1 MEGLDAAL
9 ERLRQD
15 AGFRNLVADDPRA
28 ALAGYD
34 LTAEDLQVLAKHLD
48 PDGLR
53 PAGFT
58 ALFTMPADDEE
69 R

>member
-1 MEGLDAAL
+1 MEGLDDAL
-9 ERLRQD
+9 ERLRRD
-15 AGFRNLVADDPRA
+15 AEFRNLVADDPRA

-53 PAGFT
+53 PAGFA
-58 ALFTMPADDEE
+58 ALFAMPPDDEDP
-69 R
+69 